1 MAAMSTPDDVSSSA
15 SAGHGVAAS
24 APVRGGRLLRLGT
37 DHHVR
42 FTTRVP
48 ARIHCD
54 EGLVWITCSGQ
65 LHDWVL
71 RENEGMELGD
81 GDWLVG
87 ALRPSVVR
95 LESAQPGPVR
105 EQSRWRGLL
114 DQFMSRLVR
123 LPPALAP
130 SV

>member
-15 SAGHGVAAS
+15 STGQSVAGS
-24 APVRGGRLLRLGT
+24 APVCDGRLLLGT